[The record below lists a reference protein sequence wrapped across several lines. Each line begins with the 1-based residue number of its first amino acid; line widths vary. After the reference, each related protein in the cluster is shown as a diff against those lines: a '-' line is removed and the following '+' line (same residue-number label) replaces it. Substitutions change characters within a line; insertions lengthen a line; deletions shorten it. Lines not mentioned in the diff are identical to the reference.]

1 MYRNYRRRTRIPER
15 VYTSNKPGNRN
26 HVNNEPILDEYNRTN
41 MNDIPIDGEYE
52 TCFHLIAQYN
62 FDHRERQM
70 QQRTKLDWFR
80 LNTETNILENSNK
93 KFIIINVRRGNIPG
107 IENRFNGII
116 ATLKRVN

>member
-1 MYRNYRRRTRIPER
+1 MYRNYRRRTRIHER
-15 VYTSNKPGNRN
+15 VYTSSEPGNRN
-26 HVNNEPILDEYNRTN
+26 HVNNEPILDEYNRIN
-41 MNDIPIDGEYE
+41 MDDIPINGEYK
-52 TCFHLIAQYN
+52 TCFHPTAQY
-62 FDHRERQM
+62 DLDYRERQM